1 MMIIQNL
8 VIVFYNF
15 ATTIDETMKKFILI
29 AAFALLF
36 VACATQKSGDN
47 EKTIFV
53 TIAPLQHLAEEL
65 TCGDFSVELLVKQGA
80 SPETFEPTSSDIARL
95 SDAEFVFSTGLISF
109 EHSLTHN
116 LGDIVV
122 NLSEGITTLGGTC
135 SHHHCNHSHGI
146 DPHIWTSPRELSTM
160 VRNMHRALMSH
171 YPDSAKYND
180 SAEQIIARLDSLDS
194 YCAERLGDG
203 KQRAIMIYHPAYTYL
218 AHNYSIEQIAIENE
232 GKEPT
237 AKHLVE
243 LIERGRNMGVRAIF
257 HQPQYS
263 ADKLRSV
270 AEELGAEVTMT
281 DPLSLDI
288 ESEIRRVVDIISE
301 QNES

>member
-1 MMIIQNL
+1 MKRFLQI
-8 VIVFYNF
+8 
-15 ATTIDETMKKFILI
+15 ATI
-29 AAFALLF
+29 ALLS

-95 SDAEFVFSTGLISF
+95 SSAEMILSTGLISF
-109 EHSLTHN
+109 EQSLTHN
-116 LGDIVV
+116 IGARVI

-146 DPHIWTSPRELSTM
+146 DPHIWTSPRELRTM
-160 VRNMHRALMSH
+160 VGNMHRALVSH
-171 YPDSAKYND
+171 YPDSTKYND
-180 SAEQIIARLDSLDS
+180 AAERIIARLDSLDS
-194 YCAERLGDG
+194 YCQAHLSDG
-203 KQRAIMIYHPAYTYL
+203 RKRAIMIYHPAYTYL
-218 AHNYSIEQIAIENE
+218 AHNYNIEQIAIENE

-237 AKHLVE
+237 AKHLIE
-243 LIERGRNMGVRAIF
+243 LVERGRQMGIRTIF

-263 ADKLRSV
+263 ASKLRSIADELN
-270 AEELGAEVTMT
+270 AEIVVT
-281 DPLSLDI
+281 DPLSFDI
-288 ESEIRRVVDIISE
+288 EAEIRRVVDLIAKD
-301 QNES
+301 NE

>member
-1 MMIIQNL
+1 MRRIIL
-8 VIVFYNF
+8 S
-15 ATTIDETMKKFILI
+15 
-29 AAFALLF
+29 AAIALLAM
-36 VACATQKSGDN
+36 ACATQKSGDN
-47 EKTIFV
+47 EKRIFV

-116 LGDIVV
+116 LGDNLVD
-122 NLSEGITTLGGTC
+122 LSEGITTLGGTC

-146 DPHIWTSPRELSTM
+146 DPHIWTSPRELRTM

-171 YPDSAKYND
+171 YPDSAKYNA

-194 YCAERLGDG
+194 YCTERLGDG

-218 AHNYSIEQIAIENE
+218 AHNYNIEQIAIENE

-263 ADKLRSV
+263 ANKLS
-270 AEELGAEVTMT
+270 AIADELGAEVVVT
-281 DPLSLDI
+281 DPLSFDI
-288 ESEIRRVVDIISE
+288 ESEIRRVVDIISK
-301 QNES
+301 QNE

>member
-1 MMIIQNL
+1 MITIQNL
-8 VIVFYNF
+8 VTLFYNF
-15 ATTIDETMKKFILI
+15 VTTIIENMKRFLQI
-29 AAFALLF
+29 ATIALLS

-95 SDAEFVFSTGLISF
+95 SSAEMILSTGLISF
-109 EHSLTHN
+109 EQSLTHN
-116 LGDIVV
+116 IGARVI

-146 DPHIWTSPRELSTM
+146 DPHIWTSPRELRTM
-160 VRNMHRALMSH
+160 VGNMHRALVSH
-171 YPDSAKYND
+171 YPDSTKYND
-180 SAEQIIARLDSLDS
+180 AAERIIARLDSLDS
-194 YCAERLGDG
+194 YCQAHLSDG
-203 KQRAIMIYHPAYTYL
+203 RKRAIMIYHPAYTYL
-218 AHNYSIEQIAIENE
+218 AHNYNIEQIAIENE

-237 AKHLVE
+237 AKHLIE
-243 LIERGRNMGVRAIF
+243 LVERGRQMGIRTIF

-263 ADKLRSV
+263 ASKLRSIADELN
-270 AEELGAEVTMT
+270 AEIVVT
-281 DPLSLDI
+281 DPLSFDI
-288 ESEIRRVVDIISE
+288 EAEIRRVVDLIAKD
-301 QNES
+301 NE

>member
-1 MMIIQNL
+1 MIIQNL
-8 VIVFYNF
+8 VILFYNF
-15 ATTIDETMKKFILI
+15 ATTIDETMKKFLLI
-29 AAFALLF
+29 ATLALLS

-95 SDAEFVFSTGLISF
+95 SDAELVFSTGLISF

-116 LGDIVV
+116 LGDMVV
-122 NLSEGITTLGGTC
+122 DLSEGITTLGGTC

-146 DPHIWTSPRELSTM
+146 DPHIWTSPRELHTM
-160 VRNMHRALMSH
+160 VGNMHRALMSH
-171 YPDSAKYND
+171 YPDSTKYND
-180 SAEQIIARLDSLDS
+180 AAERIIARIDSLDS
-194 YCAERLGDG
+194 YCQARLGDG
-203 KQRAIMIYHPAYTYL
+203 TKRAIMIYHPAYTYL
-218 AHNYSIEQIAIENE
+218 AHNYNIEQIAIENE

-237 AKHLVE
+237 AKHLIE
-243 LIERGRNMGVRAIF
+243 LVERGRQMGIRTIF

-263 ADKLRSV
+263 ACKIGSIADELN
-270 AEELGAEVTMT
+270 AEIVVT
-281 DPLSLDI
+281 DPLSFDI
-288 ESEIRRVVDIISE
+288 ESEIRRVVDLISKD
-301 QNES
+301 NE

>member
-1 MMIIQNL
+1 MITIQNL
-8 VIVFYNF
+8 VTLFYNF
-15 ATTIDETMKKFILI
+15 VTTIIENMKRFLQI
-29 AAFALLF
+29 ATIALLS

-95 SDAEFVFSTGLISF
+95 SSAEMVLSTGLISF
-109 EHSLTHN
+109 EQSLTHN
-116 LGDIVV
+116 IGERVI

-146 DPHIWTSPRELSTM
+146 DPHIWTSPRELRTM
-160 VRNMHRALMSH
+160 VENMHRALMSRW
-171 YPDSAKYND
+171 PDSMKYND
-180 SAEQIIARLDSLDS
+180 AAERIIARLDSLDS
-194 YCAERLGDG
+194 YCQTHLSDG
-203 KQRAIMIYHPAYTYL
+203 RKRAIMIYHPAYTYL
-218 AHNYSIEQIAIENE
+218 AHNYNIEQIAIENE

-237 AKHLVE
+237 AKHLIE
-243 LIERGRNMGVRAIF
+243 LVERGQQMGITTIF

-263 ADKLRSV
+263 ASKLRSIADELN
-270 AEELGAEVTMT
+270 AEIVVT
-281 DPLSLDI
+281 DPLSFDI
-288 ESEIRRVVDIISE
+288 EAEIRRVVDLIAKD
-301 QNES
+301 NE

>member
-1 MMIIQNL
+1 MITNQNL
-8 VIVFYNF
+8 VTLFYNF
-15 ATTIDETMKKFILI
+15 VTTIIENMKRFLQI
-29 AAFALLF
+29 ATIALLS

-95 SDAEFVFSTGLISF
+95 SDAELVFSTGLISF

-116 LGDIVV
+116 IGARVI

-146 DPHIWTSPRELSTM
+146 DPHIWTSPRELRTM
-160 VRNMHRALMSH
+160 VENMHRALMSH
-171 YPDSAKYND
+171 YPDSTKYND
-180 SAEQIIARLDSLDS
+180 AAGRIIARLDSLDS
-194 YCAERLGDG
+194 YCQARLGDG
-203 KQRAIMIYHPAYTYL
+203 TKRAIMIYHPAYTYL
-218 AHNYSIEQIAIENE
+218 AHNYNIEQIAIENE

-237 AKHLVE
+237 AKHLIE
-243 LIERGRNMGVRAIF
+243 LVERGRQMGIRTIF

-263 ADKLRSV
+263 ASKLRSIADELN
-270 AEELGAEVTMT
+270 AEIVVT
-281 DPLSLDI
+281 DPLSFDI
-288 ESEIRRVVDIISE
+288 EAEIRRVVDLIAKD
-301 QNES
+301 NE

>member
-1 MMIIQNL
+1 MITNQNL
-8 VIVFYNF
+8 VTLFYNF
-15 ATTIDETMKKFILI
+15 VTTIIANMKRFLLI
-29 AAFALLF
+29 MATALLS

-47 EKTIFV
+47 KKTIFV

-95 SDAEFVFSTGLISF
+95 NDAEMVFSTGLISF
-109 EHSLTHN
+109 EHSLTHSIGN
-116 LGDIVV
+116 RVV
-122 NLSEGITTLGGTC
+122 NLSEGITPLGGTC

-146 DPHIWTSPRELSTM
+146 DPHIWTSPRELRTM
-160 VRNMHRALMSH
+160 VGNMHRALMSH
-171 YPDSAKYND
+171 YPDSTKYNVA
-180 SAEQIIARLDSLDS
+180 AERIVARLDSLDS
-194 YCAERLGDG
+194 YCRAQLGDG
-203 KQRAIMIYHPAYTYL
+203 TQRAIMIYHPAYTYL
-218 AHNYSIEQIAIENE
+218 AHNYNIEQIAIENE

-243 LIERGRNMGVRAIF
+243 LIERGRKMGVRAIF

-270 AEELGAEVTMT
+270 AEELDAEVIMT
-281 DPLSLDI
+281 DPLSFDI

-301 QNES
+301 QNE

>member
-8 VIVFYNF
+8 VILFYNF
-15 ATTIDETMKKFILI
+15 ATTIDETMKKFLLI
-29 AAFALLF
+29 ATLALLS

-95 SDAEFVFSTGLISF
+95 SDAELVFSTGLISF

-116 LGDIVV
+116 LGDMVV
-122 NLSEGITTLGGTC
+122 DLSEGITTLGGTC

-146 DPHIWTSPRELSTM
+146 DPHIWTSPRELRTM
-160 VRNMHRALMSH
+160 VGNMHRALMSH
-171 YPDSAKYND
+171 YPDSTKYYD
-180 SAEQIIARLDSLDS
+180 AAERIIARIDSLDS
-194 YCAERLGDG
+194 YCQARLGDG
-203 KQRAIMIYHPAYTYL
+203 TKRAIMIYHPAYTYL
-218 AHNYSIEQIAIENE
+218 AHNYNIEQIAIENE

-237 AKHLVE
+237 AKHLIE
-243 LIERGRNMGVRAIF
+243 LVERGRQMGIRTIF

-263 ADKLRSV
+263 ASKLRSIADELN
-270 AEELGAEVTMT
+270 AEIVVT
-281 DPLSLDI
+281 DPLSFDI
-288 ESEIRRVVDIISE
+288 ESEIRRVVDLISKD
-301 QNES
+301 NE

>member
-1 MMIIQNL
+1 MIIQNL
-8 VIVFYNF
+8 VILFYNF
-15 ATTIDETMKKFILI
+15 ATTIDETMKKFLLI
-29 AAFALLF
+29 ATLALLS

-95 SDAEFVFSTGLISF
+95 SDAELVFSTGLISF

-116 LGDIVV
+116 LGDMVV
-122 NLSEGITTLGGTC
+122 DLSEGITTLGGTC

-146 DPHIWTSPRELSTM
+146 DPHIWTSPRELRTM
-160 VRNMHRALMSH
+160 VGNMHRALMSH
-171 YPDSAKYND
+171 YPDSTKYND
-180 SAEQIIARLDSLDS
+180 AAERIIARIDSLDS
-194 YCAERLGDG
+194 YCQARLGDG
-203 KQRAIMIYHPAYTYL
+203 TKRAIMIYHPAYTYL
-218 AHNYSIEQIAIENE
+218 AHNYNIEQIAIENE

-237 AKHLVE
+237 AKHLIE
-243 LIERGRNMGVRAIF
+243 LVERGRQMGIRTIF

-263 ADKLRSV
+263 ASKIGSIADELN
-270 AEELGAEVTMT
+270 AEIVVT
-281 DPLSLDI
+281 DPLSFDI
-288 ESEIRRVVDIISE
+288 ESEIRRVVDLISMD
-301 QNES
+301 NE

>member
-8 VIVFYNF
+8 VILFYNF
-15 ATTIDETMKKFILI
+15 ATTIDETMKKFLLI
-29 AAFALLF
+29 ATLALLS

-95 SDAEFVFSTGLISF
+95 SDAELVFSTGLISF

-116 LGDIVV
+116 LGDMVV
-122 NLSEGITTLGGTC
+122 DLSEGITTLGGTC

-146 DPHIWTSPRELSTM
+146 DPHIWTSPRELRTM
-160 VRNMHRALMSH
+160 VGNMHRALMSH
-171 YPDSAKYND
+171 YPDSTKYND
-180 SAEQIIARLDSLDS
+180 AAERIIARIDSLDS
-194 YCAERLGDG
+194 YCQARLGDG
-203 KQRAIMIYHPAYTYL
+203 TKRAIMIYHPAYTYL
-218 AHNYSIEQIAIENE
+218 AHNYNIEQIAIENE

-237 AKHLVE
+237 AKHLIE
-243 LIERGRNMGVRAIF
+243 LVERGRQMGIRTIF

-263 ADKLRSV
+263 ASKLRSIADELN
-270 AEELGAEVTMT
+270 AEIVVT
-281 DPLSLDI
+281 DPLSFDI
-288 ESEIRRVVDIISE
+288 EAEIRRVVDLISKD
-301 QNES
+301 NE

>member
-1 MMIIQNL
+1 MGRKQNL
-8 VIVFYNF
+8 VTLFYNF
-15 ATTIDETMKKFILI
+15 ATTIDEIMKKIILI
-29 AAFALLF
+29 ATTALLF

-53 TIAPLQHLAEEL
+53 TIAPLQHIAEEL

-80 SPETFEPTSSDIARL
+80 SPENFEPTSSDIARL
-95 SDAEFVFSTGLISF
+95 NDAEMVFSTGLISF

-116 LGDIVV
+116 LGDRVI
-122 NLSEGITTLGGTC
+122 NLSEGIATLEGTC

-146 DPHIWTSPRELSTM
+146 DPHTWTSPRELRTM
-160 VRNMHRALMSH
+160 VENMHRALMSH
-171 YPDSAKYND
+171 YPDSMKYND
-180 SAEQIIARLDSLDS
+180 AAERIVARLDSLDS
-194 YCAERLGDG
+194 YCRAQLGDG
-203 KQRAIMIYHPAYTYL
+203 KKRAIMIYHPAYTYL
-218 AHNYSIEQIAIENE
+218 AHNYHIEQIAIENE

-243 LIERGRNMGVRAIF
+243 LIERGREMGVRAIF

-263 ADKLRSV
+263 ADKLRSI
-270 AEELGAEVTMT
+270 AEELGAEVIMT
-281 DPLSLDI
+281 DPLAFDI

-301 QNES
+301 QDE

>member
-1 MMIIQNL
+1 MKRFLQI
-8 VIVFYNF
+8 
-15 ATTIDETMKKFILI
+15 ATI
-29 AAFALLF
+29 ALLS

-95 SDAEFVFSTGLISF
+95 SDAELVFSTGLISF

-116 LGDIVV
+116 IGARVI

-146 DPHIWTSPRELSTM
+146 DPHIWTSPRELRTM
-160 VRNMHRALMSH
+160 VENMHRALMSH
-171 YPDSAKYND
+171 YPDSTKYND
-180 SAEQIIARLDSLDS
+180 AAGRIIARLDSLDS
-194 YCAERLGDG
+194 YCQARLGDG
-203 KQRAIMIYHPAYTYL
+203 TKRAIMIYHPAYTYL
-218 AHNYSIEQIAIENE
+218 AHNYNIEQIAIENE

-237 AKHLVE
+237 AKHLIE
-243 LIERGRNMGVRAIF
+243 LVERGRQMGIRTIF

-263 ADKLRSV
+263 ASKLRSIADELN
-270 AEELGAEVTMT
+270 AEIVVT
-281 DPLSLDI
+281 DPLSFDI
-288 ESEIRRVVDIISE
+288 EAEIRRVVDLIAKD
-301 QNES
+301 NE

>member
-1 MMIIQNL
+1 MIIQNL

-29 AAFALLF
+29 AAIALLF
-36 VACATQKSGDN
+36 AACATQKSGDN

-116 LGDIVV
+116 LGDNLV

-146 DPHIWTSPRELSTM
+146 DPHIWTSPRELRTM
-160 VRNMHRALMSH
+160 VGNMHRALMSH
-171 YPDSAKYND
+171 YPDSTKYND
-180 SAEQIIARLDSLDS
+180 AAGRIIARLDSLDS
-194 YCAERLGDG
+194 YCQARLGDG
-203 KQRAIMIYHPAYTYL
+203 TKRAIMIYHPAYTYL
-218 AHNYSIEQIAIENE
+218 AHNYHIEQIAIENE

-237 AKHLVE
+237 AKHLIE
-243 LIERGRNMGVRAIF
+243 LVERGRQMGITTIF

-263 ADKLRSV
+263 ASKLRSIADELN
-270 AEELGAEVTMT
+270 AEIVVT
-281 DPLSLDI
+281 DPLSFDI
-288 ESEIRRVVDIISE
+288 EAEIRRVVDLIAKD
-301 QNES
+301 NE

>member
-1 MMIIQNL
+1 MMSIQNL
-8 VIVFYNF
+8 VTLFYNF
-15 ATTIDETMKKFILI
+15 VTTIIENMKRFLQI
-29 AAFALLF
+29 ATIALLS

-95 SDAEFVFSTGLISF
+95 SDAELVFSTGLISF

-116 LGDIVV
+116 IGDIVV
-122 NLSEGITTLGGTC
+122 DLSEGITTLGGTC

-146 DPHIWTSPRELSTM
+146 DPHIWTSPRELRTM
-160 VRNMHRALMSH
+160 VKNMHRALMSH
-171 YPDSAKYND
+171 YPDSTKYND
-180 SAEQIIARLDSLDS
+180 AAGRIIARLDSLDS
-194 YCAERLGDG
+194 YCQARLEDG
-203 KQRAIMIYHPAYTYL
+203 TKRAIMIYHPAYTYL
-218 AHNYSIEQIAIENE
+218 AHNYNIEQIAIENE

-237 AKHLVE
+237 AKHLIE
-243 LIERGRNMGVRAIF
+243 LVERGRQMGIRTIF

-263 ADKLRSV
+263 ASKLRSIADELN
-270 AEELGAEVTMT
+270 AEIVVT
-281 DPLSLDI
+281 DPLSYDI
-288 ESEIRRVVDIISE
+288 ESEIRRVVDLIAKD
-301 QNES
+301 NE

>member
-8 VIVFYNF
+8 VILFYNF
-15 ATTIDETMKKFILI
+15 ATTIDETMKKFLLI
-29 AAFALLF
+29 ATLALLS

-95 SDAEFVFSTGLISF
+95 SDAELVFSTGLISF

-116 LGDIVV
+116 LGDMVV
-122 NLSEGITTLGGTC
+122 DLSEGITTLGGTC

-146 DPHIWTSPRELSTM
+146 DPHIWTSPRELRTM
-160 VRNMHRALMSH
+160 VGNMHRALMSH
-171 YPDSAKYND
+171 YPDSTKYND
-180 SAEQIIARLDSLDS
+180 AAERIIARIDSLDS
-194 YCAERLGDG
+194 YCRARLGDG
-203 KQRAIMIYHPAYTYL
+203 TKRAIMIYHPAYTYL
-218 AHNYSIEQIAIENE
+218 AHNYNIEQIAIENE

-237 AKHLVE
+237 AKHLIE
-243 LIERGRNMGVRAIF
+243 LVERGRQMGIRTIF

-263 ADKLRSV
+263 ASKIRSIADELN
-270 AEELGAEVTMT
+270 AEIVVT
-281 DPLSLDI
+281 DPLSFDI
-288 ESEIRRVVDIISE
+288 ESEIRRVVDLISKD
-301 QNES
+301 NE

>member
-1 MMIIQNL
+1 MGRKQNL
-8 VIVFYNF
+8 VTLFYNF
-15 ATTIDETMKKFILI
+15 ATTIDEIMKKIILI
-29 AAFALLF
+29 ATTALLF
-36 VACATQKSGDN
+36 ATCATQKSGDN

-80 SPETFEPTSSDIARL
+80 SPENFEPTSSDIARL
-95 SDAEFVFSTGLISF
+95 NDAEMVFSTGLISF

-116 LGDIVV
+116 IGDRLI
-122 NLSEGITTLGGTC
+122 NLSEGIATLGGTC

-160 VRNMHRALMSH
+160 VGNMHRALMSY
-171 YPDSAKYND
+171 YPDSTKYND
-180 SAEQIIARLDSLDS
+180 AAERIVARLDSLDS
-194 YCAERLGDG
+194 YCRAQLGDG
-203 KQRAIMIYHPAYTYL
+203 KKRAIMIYHPAYTYL
-218 AHNYSIEQIAIENE
+218 ANNYNIEQIAIENE

-243 LIERGRNMGVRAIF
+243 LIERGRKMGVRAIF
-257 HQPQYS
+257 YQPQYS
-263 ADKLRSV
+263 ADKLRSI
-270 AEELGAEVTMT
+270 AEELGAEVIMT
-281 DPLSLDI
+281 DPLAFDI

-301 QNES
+301 QNE

>member
-1 MMIIQNL
+1 MVTIQNL
-8 VIVFYNF
+8 VTLFYNF
-15 ATTIDETMKKFILI
+15 VTTIIENMKRFLQI
-29 AAFALLF
+29 ATIALLS

-95 SDAEFVFSTGLISF
+95 SSAEMVLSTGLISF
-109 EHSLTHN
+109 EQNLTHN
-116 LGDIVV
+116 IGERVI

-146 DPHIWTSPRELSTM
+146 DPHIWTSPRELRTM
-160 VRNMHRALMSH
+160 VENMHRALASH
-171 YPDSAKYND
+171 YPDSTKYND
-180 SAEQIIARLDSLDS
+180 AAERIIARLDSLDS
-194 YCAERLGDG
+194 YCQRHLGDG
-203 KQRAIMIYHPAYTYL
+203 TKRAIMIYHPAYTYL
-218 AHNYSIEQIAIENE
+218 AHNYNIEQIAIENE

-237 AKHLVE
+237 AKHLIE
-243 LIERGRNMGVRAIF
+243 LVERGREMGITTIF

-263 ADKLRSV
+263 ASKLRSIADELN
-270 AEELGAEVTMT
+270 AEIVVT
-281 DPLSLDI
+281 DPLSFDI
-288 ESEIRRVVDIISE
+288 EAEIRRVVDLIAKD
-301 QNES
+301 NE